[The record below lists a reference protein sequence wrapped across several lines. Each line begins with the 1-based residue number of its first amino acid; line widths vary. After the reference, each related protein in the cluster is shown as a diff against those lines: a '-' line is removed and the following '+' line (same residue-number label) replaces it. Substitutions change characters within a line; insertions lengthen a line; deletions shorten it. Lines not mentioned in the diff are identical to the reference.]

1 MLHFSSF
8 INAEV
13 LLDMVASG
21 GELGWLTWPDQNGVR
36 NVKHKSFPNGWC
48 RIL

>member
-1 MLHFSSF
+1 MIYFLLNVDFCG
-8 INAEV
+8 IVAEV

-36 NVKHKSFPNGWC
+36 NTD
-48 RIL
+48 LT